1 MLIKMHGT
9 ENTFYLLDLQEFHMT
24 DEEKKTL
31 TIHLCQDGSDGVLF
45 VCDSEMQIAKM
56 RIFNADGSE
65 PEMCGNGLRCVA
77 RYVLEKYDMDEA
89 VIETLK
95 TSYEVKFV
103 DNFHGIKGIS
113 IKMYPVKALDQEELE
128 SFDKDYELT
137 FKYYNV
143 SNPHVVAIKDEIIED
158 DLLKEI
164 GIKANDHF
172 KEGMNVNILT
182 VLDGD
187 KIYVR
192 TYERGVGITKS
203 CGTGMTSSSVHYA
216 IIKHVFDQ
224 PIEVYNDGGMIECLV
239 KKETHDYTVIFTGN
253 ATYLSNH
260 EMDGTLIN
268 TYDEQKRYKEFYN
281 KTRKSISN

>member
-9 ENTFYLLDLQEFHMT
+9 ENTFYLLDLQELHMT
-24 DEEKKTL
+24 DEEKKAL
-31 TIHLCQDGSDGVLF
+31 TIDLCHDGSDGVLF
-45 VCDSEMQIAKM
+45 VCDSEMHIAKM

-77 RYVLEKYDMDEA
+77 RYVLEKYDIDEA

-103 DNFHGIKGIS
+103 DDFHGIKGIS
-113 IKMYPVKALDQEELE
+113 IKMYPVKALGQEELE
-128 SFDKDYELT
+128 SFNKAYEFT

-143 SNPHVVAIKDEIIED
+143 SNPHVVAIKDDIIED
-158 DLLKEI
+158 GLLKEI
-164 GIKANDHF
+164 GTKANGHF

-182 VLDGD
+182 ILGED

-216 IIKHVFDQ
+216 IMTHAFDH

-239 KKETHDYTVIFTGN
+239 KKEPSDYTVIFTGN

-260 EMDGTLIN
+260 EMDGTVID

-281 KTRKSISN
+281 ETRKSIPK